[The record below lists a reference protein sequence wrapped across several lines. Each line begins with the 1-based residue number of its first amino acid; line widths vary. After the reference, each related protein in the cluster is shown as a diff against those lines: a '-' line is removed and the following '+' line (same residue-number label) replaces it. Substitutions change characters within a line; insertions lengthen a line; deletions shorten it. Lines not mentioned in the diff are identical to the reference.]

1 MIVLIA
7 AMVAAQQ
14 APAAVEPAP
23 APAPVEVVGNKKKRK
38 QHCQLIDVSGSRM
51 RQRVCTDDSTMAS
64 AGPNVTDDGTNPGM
78 VHAMPGAAVGAPGGM
93 GSPPK

>member
-1 MIVLIA
+1 VIVLIA
-7 AMVAAQQ
+7 AVLAAQD
-14 APAAVEPAP
+14 PAAVQPT
-23 APAPVEVVGNKKKRK
+23 PAPVEVVGNKKKRK